1 MGALWSKGQ
10 VRARRAWAEEVV
22 RIMEVLEVLQQ
33 LLGSAAA
40 ASHALPWWGGKG
52 AVFASTRLSNTLGS
66 FFGQGV
72 VIDHL
77 PAL

>member
-1 MGALWSKGQ
+1 
-10 VRARRAWAEEVV
+10 
-22 RIMEVLEVLQQ
+22 MEVLEVLQQ

-40 ASHALPWWGGKG
+40 SSHALPWWGGKG
-52 AVFASTRLSNTLGS
+52 AMFASTRLSNTLGR

-77 PAL
+77 PVL

>member
-22 RIMEVLEVLQQ
+22 RIMEVLQQ